1 MSSYLELV
9 TVVVVVVVLV
19 LVVALSSAGWMM
31 MRLSVRCSVSK
42 KYFLNYEAEKI
53 FYNNNNIRNL
63 E

>member
-1 MSSYLELV
+1 MSSYPELV
-9 TVVVVVVVLV
+9 T
-19 LVVALSSAGWMM
+19 VALSSAGWMM

-53 FYNNNNIRNL
+53 FYNNNIRNL

>member
-53 FYNNNNIRNL
+53 FYNNNIRNL